1 MDDWE
6 KVISFGALYE
16 GLEKAR
22 RNVMWKDSVSGYSLD
37 GLENSCGCSRSYGM
51 VPTGSVSISGS

>member
-37 GLENSCGCSRSYGM
+37 GLENTLRLQQELA
-51 VPTGSVSISGS
+51 